1 MNLQSSGGKPPFLT
15 LRFSPRYSN
24 SLDMK
29 DTRFAKLVLFVNG
42 LVPLV
47 LLLWD
52 VWRKQVGA
60 NPLEFVTR
68 TTGMLTLVFL
78 LISLAVTPVRRI
90 TGLNW
95 LTRFRRM
102 LGLFAFFYGSLHL
115 LTYVGFDRF
124 FHLKTIPGDVAK
136 RPFIAI
142 GMAAFFLMVPL
153 AITSTDKMVKRLG
166 GKRWASLHR
175 IVYLSGV
182 LGVLHYYM
190 LVKSDVR
197 PPLTFAFLLALLLGF
212 RLFVR
217 YYISQAHV
225 SGLTPPR

>member
-1 MNLQSSGGKPPFLT
+1 
-15 LRFSPRYSN
+15 
-24 SLDMK
+24 MK
-29 DTRFAKLVLFVNG
+29 DFRFAKVVLFING
-42 LVPLV
+42 MTPLALLV
-47 LLLWD
+47 WD
-52 VWRKQVGA
+52 VYRKHVGA

-78 LISLAVTPVRRI
+78 LLALAVSPLRRI

-95 LTRFRRM
+95 LIRFRRM

-115 LTYVGFDRF
+115 LTYIAFDRF
-124 FHLKTIPGDVAK
+124 FHFTTIPSDILK

-142 GMAAFFLMVPL
+142 GMTAFVLMLPL

-166 GKRWASLHR
+166 GRRWAQLHR
-175 IVYLSGV
+175 IVYASGV

-190 LVKSDVR
+190 LVKSDIRLPV
-197 PPLTFAFLLALLLGF
+197 TFAFLLFLLLAF

-217 YYISQAHV
+217 YYASQ
-225 SGLTPPR
+225 SRIQRLTPPG

>member
-1 MNLQSSGGKPPFLT
+1 
-15 LRFSPRYSN
+15 
-24 SLDMK
+24 MK
-29 DTRFAKLVLFVNG
+29 DIRFAKLVLFVNG

-52 VWRKQVGA
+52 VYRKQVGA
-60 NPLEFVTR
+60 NPLEFGTR

-78 LISLAVTPVRRI
+78 LVTLAVSPLRRI

-95 LTRFRRM
+95 LIKFRRM

-115 LTYVGFDRF
+115 VTYVAFDRF
-124 FHLKTIPGDVAK
+124 FHLTTIPSDIVK

-142 GMAAFFLMVPL
+142 GMTAFLLMLPL

-166 GKRWASLHR
+166 GKRWARLHR
-175 IVYLSGV
+175 IVYVSGV

-197 PPLTFAFLLALLLGF
+197 LPLTFAFLVFLLLGF

-217 YYISQAHV
+217 YYTSQERIFGV
-225 SGLTPPR
+225 TPPR